1 MSELRRDPLVDRWVI
16 IAPERA
22 DRPQPQTSTVELPL
36 SEADDP
42 FAEGRESETPGE
54 LFALRDVGTFPDQ
67 PGWRV
72 RVVPNK
78 YPAVRSG
85 KTGTARS
92 DTLFTSLPGQGQ
104 HEVLIECPHFE
115 TCLSRLS
122 IDQVRDVFL
131 AYRERL
137 RFHRQQQQCAH
148 VLIFKNKGRAAGATL
163 PHTHSQLIGTPWVTS
178 LVQQEVEA
186 SQAYWQRHGR
196 PLWTDLL
203 EQEMS
208 DGQRIVQVT
217 DRFVVLCP
225 YASRLPFETRIV
237 PREHRACFGDV
248 EDATLHEAA
257 DLLRACLISMTK
269 FHATLP
275 YNLILHT
282 VPFRATHPEVY
293 RWHLEILPR
302 IGQTAG
308 FEWGGGCYINTVA
321 PETAATSLKAAW
333 GPSVR

>member
-16 IAPERA
+16 MAPERA
-22 DRPQPQTSTVELPL
+22 DRPQPLTTATELTVEDT
-36 SEADDP
+36 DDP
-42 FAEGRESETPGE
+42 FAEGREWETPGE
-54 LFALRDVGTFPDQ
+54 LFALRDAGTRPDQ

-78 YPAVRSG
+78 YPAVRPSAA
-85 KTGTARS
+85 GTAS
-92 DTLFTSLPGQGQ
+92 ADPLYESLPGVGQ

-122 IDQVRDVFL
+122 VAQVREVIWT
-131 AYRERL
+131 YRERL
-137 RFHRQQQQCAH
+137 RHHRQQPQCAH

-178 LVQQEVEA
+178 LVQQELTSSVA
-186 SQAYWQRHGR
+186 HWRAHGR
-196 PLWTDLL
+196 QLWSDMLD
-203 EQEMS
+203 QELFT
-208 DGQRIVQVT
+208 GQRIVQLT
-217 DRFVVLCP
+217 ERFVVLCP

-237 PREHRACFGDV
+237 PRDHLACFSDV
-248 EDATLHEAA
+248 DDSTLHEAA
-257 DLLRACLISMTK
+257 DLLRMCLISMTRL
-269 FHATLP
+269 HATLP

-282 VPFRATHPEVY
+282 VPFRTAEPSAF

-321 PETAATSLKAAW
+321 PETAAARLKAAW
-333 GPSVR
+333 SLSP